1 MARPARICCTGLRR
15 IEQDLAPTFG
25 GITEMPSRTFLRWLF
40 GFMLTSLLG
49 YTVWASSQQAV
60 WEWQGIALGPDRW
73 WTLATL
79 IDAYYGFLTFYVWV
93 WFKERSALARLGWFI
108 AIMSLGTMAMSTY
121 VLLQLAKL
129 RPDEP
134 VSAMLLPARQP

>member
-1 MARPARICCTGLRR
+1 
-15 IEQDLAPTFG
+15 
-25 GITEMPSRTFLRWLF
+25 MPSRTFLRCLF
-40 GFMLTSLLG
+40 GFMLASLLG
-49 YTVWASSQQAV
+49 YTVWASTRQAV
-60 WEWQGIALGPDRW
+60 WEWQGITLGPDRW

-93 WFKERSALARLGWFI
+93 WCKERGALARIAWFI
-108 AIMSLGTMAMSTY
+108 AIMSCGTMAMSAY

-134 VSAMLLPARQP
+134 VSAMLRPARQP

>member
-1 MARPARICCTGLRR
+1 MTAR
-15 IEQDLAPTFG
+15 
-25 GITEMPSRTFLRWLF
+25 SFLRCLF
-40 GFMLTSLLG
+40 GFMLLSLLG

-60 WEWQGIALGPDRW
+60 WDWQGITVGPDRW

-93 WFKERSALARLGWFI
+93 CFKERTLPARIGWFI
-108 AIMSLGTMAMSTY
+108 AIMALGTMAMSAY

-129 RPDEP
+129 RDDEP
-134 VSAMLLPARQP
+134 VSAILRPARQP

>member
-1 MARPARICCTGLRR
+1 MPARI
-15 IEQDLAPTFG
+15 
-25 GITEMPSRTFLRWLF
+25 FLRCLF
-40 GFMLTSLLG
+40 GFMLVSLFG

-60 WEWQGIALGPDRW
+60 WDWQGITLGPDRW

-93 WFKERSALARLGWFI
+93 WFKEPRAIARAGWFI
-108 AIMSLGTMAMSTY
+108 AIMSLGTMAMSAY
-121 VLLQLAKL
+121 VLVQLARL

-134 VSAMLLPARQP
+134 VSAILKPARQS

>member
-1 MARPARICCTGLRR
+1 MPARTLLRC
-15 IEQDLAPTFG
+15 
-25 GITEMPSRTFLRWLF
+25 LF
-40 GFMLTSLLG
+40 GFMLVSLLC

-60 WEWQGIALGPDRW
+60 WDWQGITVGADRW

-93 WFKERSALARLGWFI
+93 WFKEPGAIARAGWFI
-108 AIMSLGTMAMSTY
+108 AIMSLGTMAMSAY

-134 VSAMLLPARQP
+134 VSAILRPSRQP

>member
-1 MARPARICCTGLRR
+1 MARPARICCTRLRR
-15 IEQDLAPTFG
+15 IDQ
-25 GITEMPSRTFLRWLF
+25 GINRPPRENTAMPARTFLRCLF
-40 GFMLTSLLG
+40 AFMLLSLLG
-49 YTVWASSQQAV
+49 YTIWASSQQAV
-60 WEWQGIALGPDRW
+60 WDWQGITLGPDRW

-93 WFKERSALARLGWFI
+93 WFKERSPLARVGWFV
-108 AIMSLGTMAMSTY
+108 AIMGLGTMAMSAY

-134 VSAMLLPARQP
+134 VSAMLRPTRQP